1 MNVCKED
8 DHAPEE
14 KFVRRTKAE
23 AEQTREAIIAAA
35 IEVFLKRGVTRATLD
50 EIARV
55 AGVTRGAI
63 YWHFRDKLEIFL
75 ALERRANLPNEEFG
89 ERLKARLAADPQLDP
104 LDELANTI
112 REGLQSFEAN
122 LERRSILTILWMRC
136 EYVDEM
142 RPVLIRQLRAD
153 AVLREVFETVIGLA
167 AARDRVASIWPPK
180 IAAHALLLLINGA
193 VADWLREPGTSQL
206 VTLTMPMVNA
216 HLEAVSLPAT
226 PVAGG

>member
-1 MNVCKED
+1 
-8 DHAPEE
+8 
-14 KFVRRTKAE
+14 VRRTKAE
-23 AEQTREAIIAAA
+23 AEQTREVIIAAA
-35 IEVFLKRGVTRATLD
+35 IDVFLERGVTRATLD
-50 EIARV
+50 EIARA

-104 LDELANTI
+104 LDELADTI

-122 LERRSILTILWMRC
+122 LERRSILTILWTRC

-142 RPVLIRQLRAD
+142 RPVLIRQRSAD
-153 AVLREVFETVIGLA
+153 AALRELFETVIDLA
-167 AARDRVASIWPPK
+167 AARGRVVPICPPN
-180 IAAHALLLLINGA
+180 IAARALLLLINGS
-193 VADWLREPGTSQL
+193 VADWLREPGEGQL

-216 HLEAVSLPAT
+216 LLEAVSLPPT
-226 PVAGG
+226 PVANG

>member
-1 MNVCKED
+1 M
-8 DHAPEE
+8 
-14 KFVRRTKAE
+14 RRTKAE

-142 RPVLIRQLRAD
+142 QPVLIRQLRAD
-153 AVLREVFETVIGLA
+153 TVLREVFETVIGLA

-226 PVAGG
+226 PVASG